1 MNTKIRLVQMEVIP
15 GNPSKNF
22 DTCSKFVEEAK
33 KDNIEVLVFPELCL
47 SGYLIGDM
55 WEETSFLEDCEYY
68 GNELAKLSSN
78 TLTIIFGNVFIDKE
92 LHGTDGRI
100 VKLNGAFVAQRGIFY
115 INRFNGL
122 SVYPKT
128 LLPNYREFEESR
140 HFKDGLWY
148 AKHKG
153 YDFLNNFEPITINMK
168 LNIGLTICEDGWDA
182 DYDIHPI
189 QNCASLGANLILN
202 LSCSPFTINKNI
214 SRDKVFSLHA
224 KNNNIP
230 LCYVNSI
237 GLQNNSK
244 TLFTFDGSTI
254 VYDSFGNVVTSIN
267 SFEEKYVDISFDSS
281 TGKVYPVGFPTI
293 PNELT
298 EIEQI
303 HEALIFGIRT
313 YMKQSNLSK
322 VVIGSSGG
330 IDSAVSAA
338 LYAEAIG
345 KDNLLL
351 VNMPS
356 EFNSQTTINL
366 SKQLA
371 KNIGCYYTTIP
382 IGDSVELTKE
392 QIDGLFIRQI
402 NNEDNYFNNTTKLN
416 LSNFDIENIQARDRS
431 SRILAALSSA
441 FNGVF
446 TNNGNKTESTVGYC
460 TMLGDLAGFLATIG
474 DLWKSQVY
482 ELGKYLNREKEIIP
496 KEIFDIIPS
505 AELSAEQCLDKGKGD
520 PLIYWYHDNLFKSWV
535 ERWNRITPSEILE
548 HYINK
553 DLCKFLNIN
562 KKEEEIHNIFKTDKA
577 FIDDLEYW
585 WKKFK
590 GMSIAK
596 RVQAPPILAVSKRA
610 FGFDYRET
618 LNCVYFS
625 RKYLELKKS
634 LNIIIYKYE
643 KE

>member
-1 MNTKIRLVQMEVIP
+1 MNTKIRLVQMNVIP
-15 GNPSKNF
+15 GNPFENF
-22 DTCSKFVEEAK
+22 KTCSSFIKKAK
-33 KDNIEVLVFPELCL
+33 EDNIEVLVFPELCL
-47 SGYLIGDM
+47 SGYLISDM
-55 WEETSFLEDCEYY
+55 WEEMSFLEDCEYY
-68 GNELAKLSSN
+68 GEELAKLSSN
-78 TLTIIFGNVFIDKE
+78 TLTIIFGNVFIDRE

-100 VKLNGAFVAQRGIFY
+100 VKLNGAFVAQYGKFC
-115 INRFNGL
+115 INRFNEL

-128 LLPNYREFEESR
+128 LLPNYREFEEPR

-153 YDFLNNFEPITINMK
+153 YKFIDNFQPITIN
-168 LNIGLTICEDGWDA
+168 LGLQIGITICEDGWDA

-189 QNCASLGANLILN
+189 KNCALSGANLILN
-202 LSCSPFTINKNI
+202 LSCSPFTLNKNV

-230 LCYVNSI
+230 VCYVNTI

-244 TLFTFDGSTI
+244 TIFTFDGSTV
-254 VYDSFGNVVTSIN
+254 VYDDLGNIITSIN
-267 SFEEKYVDISFDSS
+267 LFEEKYVDIGFDSL
-281 TGKVYPVGFPTI
+281 TKKVYPIGFPNL
-293 PNELT
+293 PDELT

-303 HEALIFGIRT
+303 HKALIFGIKS
-313 YMKQSNLSK
+313 YMKQSKLTK

-330 IDSAVSAA
+330 IDSAIVAA

-371 KNIGCYYTTIP
+371 TNIGCYYTTIP
-382 IGDSVELTKE
+382 ISDSIKLIKE
-392 QIDGLFIRQI
+392 QIDDLIVPKMNSNDTI
-402 NNEDNYFNNTTKLN
+402 KLN
-416 LSNFDIENIQARDRS
+416 LSNFDLENIQARDRS
-431 SRILAALSSA
+431 ARILAAVASA

-446 TNNGNKTESTVGYC
+446 TNNGNKTEASVGYC
-460 TMLGDLAGFLATIG
+460 TMLGDLAGFVSTIG
-474 DLWKSQVY
+474 DLWKTQVY
-482 ELGKYLNREKEIIP
+482 ELGRELNKNKEIIP
-496 KEIFDIIPS
+496 KEIFEIIPS
-505 AELSAEQCLDKGKGD
+505 AELSADQCLDKGKGD

-535 ERWNRITPSEILE
+535 ECWNRITPTEILE
-548 HYINK
+548 HYISK
-553 DLCKFLNIN
+553 DLCKFLGIN
-562 KKEEEIHNIFKTDKA
+562 KSEDSIHNIFKTDKL

-590 GMSIAK
+590 GISIAK
-596 RVQAPPILAVSKRA
+596 RVQGPPILAVSRRA

-625 RKYLELKKS
+625 KKYLQLKKDLIS
-634 LNIIIYKYE
+634 
-643 KE
+643 

>member
-1 MNTKIRLVQMEVIP
+1 
-15 GNPSKNF
+15 
-22 DTCSKFVEEAK
+22 
-33 KDNIEVLVFPELCL
+33 
-47 SGYLIGDM
+47 
-55 WEETSFLEDCEYY
+55 
-68 GNELAKLSSN
+68 
-78 TLTIIFGNVFIDKE
+78 
-92 LHGTDGRI
+92 
-100 VKLNGAFVAQRGIFY
+100 
-115 INRFNGL
+115 
-122 SVYPKT
+122 
-128 LLPNYREFEESR
+128 
-140 HFKDGLWY
+140 
-148 AKHKG
+148 
-153 YDFLNNFEPITINMK
+153 
-168 LNIGLTICEDGWDA
+168 
-182 DYDIHPI
+182 
-189 QNCASLGANLILN
+189 
-202 LSCSPFTINKNI
+202 
-214 SRDKVFSLHA
+214 
-224 KNNNIP
+224 
-230 LCYVNSI
+230 
-237 GLQNNSK
+237 
-244 TLFTFDGSTI
+244 
-254 VYDSFGNVVTSIN
+254 
-267 SFEEKYVDISFDSS
+267 
-281 TGKVYPVGFPTI
+281 
-293 PNELT
+293 
-298 EIEQI
+298 
-303 HEALIFGIRT
+303 
-313 YMKQSNLSK
+313 MKQSNLSK

-535 ERWNRITPSEILE
+535 ESWNRITPSEILE